1 MFPPDPINYT
11 RPDTII
17 DSEGTFLIGTEVE
30 TLALEE
36 IAVGREV

>member
-17 DSEGTFLIGTEVE
+17 DCDDTCLNGTEVE
-30 TLALEE
+30 ILALEE